1 MQSIPMA
8 IAIGLI
14 LGFACFGVVKTAE
27 SIKLRVFGLHAIT
40 CQQVLQ

>member
-1 MQSIPMA
+1 MQSILTA

-14 LGFACFGVVKTAE
+14 LGFACLGVVETVQD
-27 SIKLRVFGLHAIT
+27 ITLRVFGLHPAT